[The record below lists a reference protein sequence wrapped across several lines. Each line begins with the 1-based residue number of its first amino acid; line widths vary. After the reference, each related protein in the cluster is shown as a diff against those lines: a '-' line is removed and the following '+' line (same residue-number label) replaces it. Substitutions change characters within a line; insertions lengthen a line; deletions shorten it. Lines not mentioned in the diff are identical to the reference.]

1 MLELN
6 RQKIDQVKEKHSE
19 MLSKLEER
27 KIQQQMEIKMKQ
39 REKELFKE
47 RVFQNMW
54 LMEEEKERI
63 WVEKQIQEQEKEQ
76 KLKMEKDKAVRE
88 SNKRAE
94 EQD

>member
-1 MLELN
+1 
-6 RQKIDQVKEKHSE
+6 
-19 MLSKLEER
+19 
-27 KIQQQMEIKMKQ
+27 
-39 REKELFKE
+39 
-47 RVFQNMW
+47 
-54 LMEEEKERI
+54 MEEEKERI

>member
-47 RVFQNMW
+47 RVFQNM
-54 LMEEEKERI
+54 
-63 WVEKQIQEQEKEQ
+63 
-76 KLKMEKDKAVRE
+76 
-88 SNKRAE
+88 
-94 EQD
+94 